1 MRAIDDQMHERLF
14 DIVTVPSI
22 NYSAT
27 GIIFKDERQ
36 NLSIG
41 EAAYQSPVQ
50 GRINQ
55 VNPNINKKNHNFL
68 FYKFALYKS
77 TTFDL

>member
-22 NYSAT
+22 NYSTT

-41 EAAYQSPVQ
+41 EAAYQSPLPNQ
-50 GRINQ
+50 G
-55 VNPNINKKNHNFL
+55 V
-68 FYKFALYKS
+68 
-77 TTFDL
+77 

>member
-1 MRAIDDQMHERLF
+1 MRAIVDQMHERLF
-14 DIVTVPSI
+14 DIVTVSSI

-41 EAAYQSPVQ
+41 EAAYQSPLPNQ
-50 GRINQ
+50 G
-55 VNPNINKKNHNFL
+55 
-68 FYKFALYKS
+68 YKLGEPKY
-77 TTFDL
+77 

>member
-14 DIVTVPSI
+14 DIVTVSSI
-22 NYSAT
+22 NYYAT

-41 EAAYQSPVQ
+41 EAAYQSPLPNQ
-50 GRINQ
+50 G
-55 VNPNINKKNHNFL
+55 V
-68 FYKFALYKS
+68 
-77 TTFDL
+77 